1 MSGAASPLPLSGV
14 LVADFGRVLAAPYA
28 TMLLADLGADVIK
41 VEHPAGGDDTR
52 AWGRRTH
59 TARPPISSP

>member
-1 MSGAASPLPLSGV
+1 MSGAPRLPLSGV

-41 VEHPAGGDDTR
+41 VEHPARGDDTR
-52 AWGRRTH
+52 ARGTPASS
-59 TARPPISSP
+59 TAR